1 MESSICNRAMPF
13 AVKPN
18 TLMPNSNRYSFL
30 VYIWFG
36 TKGSWTWHH
45 GWYQKRSTA
54 KTCQNKWS
62 EQTNAGRYYRVFRSG
77 MCFSRCLKMT
87 EKRNLHYK
95 TRLFCYQNLPPFHF
109 IAINPVK
116 IFNKCSNL
124 TNVGSQDFAEK
135 FDPHWY
141 EISQIVFFTFIMV
154 PRVHLCHSFLWE

>member
-1 MESSICNRAMPF
+1 MYFNLPSFTEYTF
-13 AVKPN
+13 LLYFN
-18 TLMPNSNRYSFL
+18 T
-30 VYIWFG
+30 YIIFKLSYAFWKKSKHKI
-36 TKGSWTWHH
+36 T
-45 GWYQKRSTA
+45 
-54 KTCQNKWS
+54 
-62 EQTNAGRYYRVFRSG
+62 YRVFRSG

>member
-1 MESSICNRAMPF
+1 MQFIEFLNNFFSWLCCYMSQMNPLIGPILKQSSLF
-13 AVKPN
+13 AIKKYWVSQQAFRFRR
-18 TLMPNSNRYSFL
+18 TFTYRIIYVLL
-30 VYIWFG
+30 
-36 TKGSWTWHH
+36 
-45 GWYQKRSTA
+45 QLL
-54 KTCQNKWS
+54 
-62 EQTNAGRYYRVFRSG
+62 YRVFRSG

-116 IFNKCSNL
+116 FFNKCSNL

>member
-1 MESSICNRAMPF
+1 MALLG
-13 AVKPN
+13 A
-18 TLMPNSNRYSFL
+18 RYDYKSTEYIKTCL
-30 VYIWFG
+30 VFG
-36 TKGSWTWHH
+36 TFYILKFFH
-45 GWYQKRSTA
+45 
-54 KTCQNKWS
+54 QNIP
-62 EQTNAGRYYRVFRSG
+62 YYRVFRSG